1 MSEVINTKE
10 KVLVEYALADRVT
23 LSKCIRILKP
33 SYFDK
38 PLDRVVDFVVKYF
51 HEYHSS
57 PNVDVIEAETGIEL
71 KQRSVEPHE
80 IEYLLKEI
88 EDHCKDAAMV
98 EAVLKAA
105 DMIEGDAK
113 KGIPDLMREA
123 LLVQIDDSIGTSLF
137 DDPETRISTMDQAVD
152 ERPIGIPKFDEMI
165 GNIRRGELGIVYA
178 VSSGGK
184 SVFLGNAA
192 SLLAKQGLDVSII
205 SMELNENLY
214 SKRLD
219 TVLTGFDITHH
230 ADYSSDIANA
240 LTSLKGTM
248 GDITTKKLRARSTV
262 SDIRS
267 YLTEYHLAK
276 GKYPD
281 VLLVDYLA
289 MMGSNNPNIKGSG
302 VHEVQEDIAIA
313 LRDLVDE
320 FDMYGITAGQVNRE
334 GQGIIDVGPQ
344 HCSGS
349 IAVINTV
356 DWAVSLTASEEDI
369 DNNQV
374 SCGQLKIRNSTK
386 TSERIILYRC
396 PKTLR
401 MNDQPFTGKNMVTPV
416 KTAKKQQAKPK
427 QNQQTKEAQKALT
440 TSTGKD
446 KLNAA
451 MKLTKR
457 G

>member
-1 MSEVINTKE
+1 MPEVINTKE
-10 KVLVEYALADRVT
+10 KILIEYALADRVT
-23 LSKCIRILKP
+23 LSKCIKILKP

-38 PLDRVVDFVVKYF
+38 PLDRVVEFVVKYF
-51 HEYHSS
+51 HEFHSA
-57 PNVDVIEAETGIEL
+57 PHVDVIEAETGIEL
-71 KQRSVEPHE
+71 KNRDVEPHE

-113 KGIPDLMREA
+113 KGIPDIMREA
-123 LLVQIDDSIGTSLF
+123 LMVQIDNSIGTSLF
-137 DDPETRISTMDQAVD
+137 DDPEARIEMMDQAID
-152 ERPIGIPKFDEMI
+152 ERQLGIPKFDDMI
-165 GNIRRGELGIVYA
+165 GNVRRGELGIIYA

-184 SVFLGNAA
+184 SVFLGNVAY
-192 SLLAKQGLDVSII
+192 LMAKQGLDVSII
-205 SMELNENLY
+205 TMELNENLY

-219 TVLTGFDITHH
+219 TVLTGFDIAHH
-230 ADYSSDIANA
+230 ANHSSDIANA
-240 LTSLKGTM
+240 LGSLSGSM
-248 GDITTKKLRARSTV
+248 GDITTKKMRARSTV

-267 YLTEYHLAK
+267 YLTEYHLVH

-289 MMGSNNPNIKGSG
+289 LMGSNNPNVRGSG
-302 VHEVQEDIAIA
+302 VHEVQEDIAVA
-313 LRDLVDE
+313 LRDLVNE
-320 FDMYGITAGQVNRE
+320 FDMYGVTAGQVNRE

-374 SCGQLKIRNSTK
+374 SCGQLKIRNATK
-386 TSERIILYRC
+386 TAERIILYRC

-401 MNDQPFTGKNMVTPV
+401 ISDQPFTGKNMVSPL
-416 KTAKKQQAKPK
+416 KTKGPSKKTQQQA
-427 QNQQTKEAQKALT
+427 LT
-440 TSTGKD
+440 NSTGKD
-446 KLNAA
+446 KLANAL
-451 MKLTKR
+451 KLTQR
-457 G
+457 